1 MFWFY
6 SDNCFFLFV
15 FCWFLPWLGFESV
28 CVCGLVLLVLFF
40 ACFCLN
46 VMQGCFFNR
55 VCVIL
60 FAVWVCVCVS
70 VLFSPLAAIR
80 VFVFLM
86 KRNIVSF
93 ILNFILC
100 VCVLFLFYS
109 CYNEFFFF
117 FLYLLVLI
125 SNSLLFFKF
134 S

>member
-1 MFWFY
+1 M
-6 SDNCFFLFV
+6 
-15 FCWFLPWLGFESV
+15 
-28 CVCGLVLLVLFF
+28 
-40 ACFCLN
+40 
-46 VMQGCFFNR
+46 
-55 VCVIL
+55 
-60 FAVWVCVCVS
+60 CVS

>member
-1 MFWFY
+1 M
-6 SDNCFFLFV
+6 C
-15 FCWFLPWLGFESV
+15 V
-28 CVCGLVLLVLFF
+28 CVWVGFACSFF

-60 FAVWVCVCVS
+60 FVCVCVS

-100 VCVLFLFYS
+100 VCVCFCS
-109 CYNEFFFF
+109 TA
-117 FLYLLVLI
+117 VI
-125 SNSLLFFKF
+125 TSF
-134 S
+134 SSFSFIYWY